1 MAKRILLLLV
11 IGVVAVAACGEDP
24 ALEQVASLETATE
37 DTVPV
42 ECEET
47 DSDPSLDFEE
57 AFLAFSACLRE
68 EGIEIGDPEVG
79 SDGGFGVIVGGSE
92 GEMDFEAFE
101 AAQEECAVHLEGVTM
116 EFEPP
121 DMTEL
126 EDEMLEF
133 AACMRDN
140 GVEMDDPD
148 FTNPGGD
155 DGSVVIDPFGGSFDP
170 NDPAFQEAFEA
181 CNGILSDFGPGQP

>member
-1 MAKRILLLLV
+1 LTKRLLV
-11 IGVVAVAACGEDP
+11 LVAIAALAVTACSEEAAPD
-24 ALEQVASLETATE
+24 QVASLETAVE
-37 DTVPV
+37 DTLPV
-42 ECEET
+42 EADET
-47 DSDPSLDFEE
+47 DSDTAADAEE

-79 SDGGFGVIVGGSE
+79 SDVGFGVMVGGSE

-101 AAQEECAVHLEGVTM
+101 AAQEKCAVHLEGVSM

-121 DMTEL
+121 DLTEL
-126 EDEMLEF
+126 EDELLEF

-148 FTNPGGD
+148 LTNPGGD
-155 DGSVVIDPFGGSFDP
+155 DGGVVIEPFGGSVNP

-181 CNGILSDFGPGQP
+181 CEGILSDFGPGQP

>member
-1 MAKRILLLLV
+1 MKRLLV
-11 IGVVAVAACGEDP
+11 LVAIAALTVAACSEDTAP
-24 ALEQVASLETATE
+24 DQVASLATDVE
-37 DTVPV
+37 DTLPV
-42 ECEET
+42 EAEET
-47 DSDPSLDFEE
+47 DSETAVDAEE

-79 SDGGFGVIVGGSE
+79 SDGGFDVMVGGSE

-101 AAQEECAVHLEGVTM
+101 AAQEKCAVHLEGVTM

-121 DMTEL
+121 NMTEL
-126 EDEMLEF
+126 EDELLEF
-133 AACMRDN
+133 AVCMRDN

-148 FTNPGGD
+148 FTNPGDGD
-155 DGSVVIDPFGGSFDP
+155 GGVVIDPFGGSFNP

-181 CNGILSDFGPGQP
+181 CEGILSNFGPGQP